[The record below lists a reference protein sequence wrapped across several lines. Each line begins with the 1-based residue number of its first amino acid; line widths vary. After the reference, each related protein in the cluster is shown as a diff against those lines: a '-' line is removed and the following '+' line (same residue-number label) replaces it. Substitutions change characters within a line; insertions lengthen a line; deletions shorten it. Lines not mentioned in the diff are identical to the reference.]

1 MPTEPTSQKPS
12 PATSPDKIH
21 VVITREPFGDYFTL
35 TLDNG
40 HSEELEVEDTRAWFK
55 ERGAEMDKIEKVL
68 DHCWNFY
75 RSEVVIHK
83 PKAPPLPTVP
93 YAPKL

>member
-1 MPTEPTSQKPS
+1 MPTENISQNPPPE
-12 PATSPDKIH
+12 PAPDMVH
-21 VVITREPFGDYFTL
+21 VVITREPFGDFFML

-40 HSEELEVEDTRAWFK
+40 HTEELGVEDTRLWFK

-75 RSEVVIHK
+75 RSEVIIHK
-83 PKAPPLPTVP
+83 PKSPPLPLLP
-93 YAPKL
+93 HAPKL